1 MHERQKIPE
10 EVLMRRV
17 QFKAEPTDPCF
28 AERSK
33 RKKQNEAELTF
44 SHWPMPAKELI
55 ESHSL
60 TKPPPYLSLL
70 PPSQRLLPKT
80 QTLPCSDIIIYITYK
95 FLLASLSLSLS
106 LPLSR
111 LFSLASFI
119 IATNI

>member
-44 SHWPMPAKELI
+44 ALADATQKTDRVA
-55 ESHSL
+55 L
-60 TKPPPYLSLL
+60 TDKALA
-70 PPSQRLLPKT
+70 RLLR
-80 QTLPCSDIIIYITYK
+80 QIVLGNNMTLD
-95 FLLASLSLSLS
+95 
-106 LPLSR
+106 
-111 LFSLASFI
+111 
-119 IATNI
+119 